1 MDLSR
6 LSVPRLLLMA
16 AEVITF
22 VVLCFVASGHFG
34 WSDGAKI
41 TAAFA
46 VAYII
51 PSIILQ
57 RARGTSLAAQFILL
71 LLAILLIYTDYGRLV
86 YSSSFEGYSLA
97 FPKLRGD
104 DYLYYKYALSLY
116 DNSVQCDGVIFPG
129 LSWLMLGLWKLFGLS
144 EIWPY
149 AMNMMFTLSTVT
161 LTGMTTRRLLSH
173 RVKSSPQALVA
184 GGILLTCLLTY
195 HILIG
200 SRLIKEGPI
209 SLAMAM
215 AGFALASMATCELE
229 RRHLWRDMALFAVA
243 CVIAA
248 LVRTTYLYFIL
259 VGLILM
265 TLPHWRR
272 DWRMGAVMLA
282 MFVLSFILG
291 NYVSAYSIGRHAEIV
306 GGGWNMQ
313 RIFVSTDSQ
322 AFYRQLLNYYFLYSV
337 GHKLLMLPLTLSVQF
352 IIPFPW
358 VYYDTPHIITAVA
371 RFTYGWYFVGGTAL
385 FYYLRLA
392 WRKSE
397 HLGAWPWWAAIC
409 YACIAYIMA
418 GSMARYTIPVQPLFI
433 PVAMYVLCRLRE
445 GHWRKAY
452 TTWMIILVIL
462 LTITLLLC
470 LEIQQGTI
478 SKMLHIQPLL
488 PILSSW
494 LPPV

>member
-1 MDLSR
+1 MIQSR

-16 AEVITF
+16 AEVVTF
-22 VVLCFVASGHFG
+22 VVLCIVATGHFG

-46 VAYII
+46 VAYIV
-51 PSIILQ
+51 PSVILH

-97 FPKLRGD
+97 YPKLRGD

-116 DNSVQCDGVIFPG
+116 DSSVECEGVIFPG
-129 LSWLMLGLWKLFGLS
+129 LSWFMLGLWKLFGLS
-144 EIWPY
+144 EVWPY
-149 AMNMMFTLSTVT
+149 AMNMMFTLMTVT

-173 RVKSSPQALVA
+173 RVKASPQVLVA
-184 GGILLTCLLTY
+184 GGILLTCMLTY
-195 HILIG
+195 HVLIS

-229 RRHLWRDMALFAVA
+229 RRHLRRDFILFTIA
-243 CVIAA
+243 CLMTA

-259 VGLILM
+259 VGLVLM

-272 DWRMGAVMLA
+272 DWRMSAGMLIV
-282 MFVLSFILG
+282 FGLSFLFG
-291 NYVSAYSIGRHAEIV
+291 NYLSAYSVNRHAEIV

-322 AFYRQLLNYYFLYSV
+322 AFYRQLLDYYFLYSPW
-337 GHKLLMLPLTLSVQF
+337 HKLLMLPLTLSVQF

-358 VYYDTPHIITAVA
+358 VNYPSPHIITSLA

-385 FYYLRLA
+385 FYYLRMM

-397 HLGAWPWWAAIC
+397 RIGIWPWWAAIC

-433 PVAMYVLCRLRE
+433 PVAMYVLCRLHE

-452 TTWMIILVIL
+452 TIWMIILVL
-462 LTITLLLC
+462 LITATLLLC
-470 LEIQQGTI
+470 LEIQRGAV
-478 SKMLHIQPLL
+478 SSFLHTEPWL
-488 PILSSW
+488 PILRSW
-494 LPPV
+494 IS